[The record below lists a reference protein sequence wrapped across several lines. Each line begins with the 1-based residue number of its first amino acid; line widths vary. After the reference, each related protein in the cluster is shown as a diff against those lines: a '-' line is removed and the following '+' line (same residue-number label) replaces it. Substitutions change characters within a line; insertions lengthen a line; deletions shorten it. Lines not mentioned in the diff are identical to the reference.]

1 MSTLPLAD
9 PDDYTW
15 RQAGDNS
22 PLWQRRLCGAEV
34 PIAELSNG
42 IYVSSSAFTS
52 ALIDGKY
59 SLQDVKRAA
68 RAAWRLLRY
77 EEPHIAGNAVRD
89 THGRVL
95 LQYRIPKDE
104 EEVESWLDRTI
115 LVEASDKLPT
125 ALRDAYKEDR
135 TRNSLGALEAA
146 SIYFVAA
153 VPNMLTPLNGTR
165 LRILFDGYSLFYDG
179 IGFRYAVSHNK
190 LDWNKSTDNL
200 REACVKLLAPEQY
213 VFGPISNE
221 NIKEMWTGRSPE
233 FCIYPMLVAEN
244 PAKWGS
250 SDTLFITFTKEQSE
264 TMATAVPQRLGPGYS
279 IIHLGQAAF
288 LLAQIKLKPDDIPDS
303 SHWCCFT
310 AINGRPYMQ
319 EPYKS
324 YRKPYLPHC
333 QIIGLVGFDELTN
346 YVQRGHHTKAKT
358 LELLIKAV
366 KQSKDGYEKTCNL
379 PHIMGMS
386 VPIAEEICQGWSY
399 GISQP
404 MYACWGMDERYI
416 PWHFKNDKE
425 EKVISLADLCFWGD
439 NYTPYPSV
447 RLTCWRRA
455 WRLAVDF
462 NTSCFDEA
470 LMRTFVDEM
479 ASLMILFCS
488 PGLDRGESSRGL
500 TSQFRSTAPT
510 GPSYQHALQD
520 RVL

>member
-179 IGFRYAVSHNK
+179 IGFRCMIASFLRVLATQLSTSDAVSHNK

-233 FCIYPMLVAEN
+233 FVRRSQDIEVELYA
-244 PAKWGS
+244 
-250 SDTLFITFTKEQSE
+250 DE
-264 TMATAVPQRLGPGYS
+264 TV
-279 IIHLGQAAF
+279 HL
-288 LLAQIKLKPDDIPDS
+288 
-303 SHWCCFT
+303 SH
-310 AINGRPYMQ
+310 AG
-319 EPYKS
+319 
-324 YRKPYLPHC
+324 
-333 QIIGLVGFDELTN
+333 G
-346 YVQRGHHTKAKT
+346 
-358 LELLIKAV
+358 
-366 KQSKDGYEKTCNL
+366 
-379 PHIMGMS
+379 
-386 VPIAEEICQGWSY
+386 
-399 GISQP
+399 
-404 MYACWGMDERYI
+404 
-416 PWHFKNDKE
+416 
-425 EKVISLADLCFWGD
+425 
-439 NYTPYPSV
+439 
-447 RLTCWRRA
+447 
-455 WRLAVDF
+455 
-462 NTSCFDEA
+462 
-470 LMRTFVDEM
+470 
-479 ASLMILFCS
+479 
-488 PGLDRGESSRGL
+488 
-500 TSQFRSTAPT
+500 
-510 GPSYQHALQD
+510 
-520 RVL
+520 

>member
-34 PIAELSNG
+34 PIAELCNG
-42 IYVSSSAFTS
+42 ISLISARV
-52 ALIDGKY
+52 DGIY
-59 SLQDVKRAA
+59 CLQDVKRAA

-77 EEPHIAGNAVRD
+77 DEPHIAGNAVREA
-89 THGRVL
+89 HGRVL

-115 LVEASDKLPT
+115 LVEASSET
-125 ALRDAYKEDR
+125 TMAVRNVYREDWKK
-135 TRNSLGALEAA
+135 TSLGALEAA

-153 VPNMLTPLNGTR
+153 VQDMLTPLNGTR
-165 LRILFDGYSLFYDG
+165 LRILFDVYSLFYDG
-179 IGFRYAVSHNK
+179 IGFRCMIASFFRGLAAQLSTSDAVSHNK

-221 NIKEMWTGRSPE
+221 SIKKMWTGRSPD
-233 FCIYPMLVAEN
+233 FCIYPMLVAET
-244 PAKWGS
+244 PATWGS
-250 SDTLFITFTKEQSE
+250 SETICITFTKEQSE
-264 TMATAVPQRLGPGYS
+264 IMATAVPQRLGPGYS

-288 LLAQIKLKPDDIPDS
+288 LLAQIKLKPDEIPVS

-333 QIIGLVGFDELTN
+333 QIIGLVGFDEVTN

-358 LELLIKAV
+358 LELLIKAA

-386 VPIAEEICQGWSY
+386 VPIAEEICEGWSY
-399 GISQP
+399 GIAQP

-462 NTSCFDEA
+462 NRSCFDEA
-470 LMRTFVDEM
+470 LMRIFVDEI
-479 ASLMILFCS
+479 ASLMILF
-488 PGLDRGESSRGL
+488 
-500 TSQFRSTAPT
+500 
-510 GPSYQHALQD
+510 ALPD
-520 RVL
+520 SMEERASEA